1 MSNGLIIP
9 PYSRFD
15 SRVVKSSN
23 PIVISVPAPAC
34 FCHHNPHPTPVL
46 ACSLIIQPH
55 QHRPARSVIGRIKV
69 QRGTSYDAELQ
80 PSTTTITTRPPCIP
94 PKKHFSK
101 TQKDSSYSL
110 DSSTNILA
118 LISFVVLTPRAISH
132 FKFFL
137 FNQRENAERINL
149 ITKNI

>member
-23 PIVISVPAPAC
+23 LIVISVPAPAC

-94 PKKHFSK
+94 PKKTFFKNAKRLKLFIRQFNQH
-101 TQKDSSYSL
+101 SSSHL
-110 DSSTNILA
+110 ICRFNSS
-118 LISFVVLTPRAISH
+118 SH
-132 FKFFL
+132 FTFLIFF
-137 FNQRENAERINL
+137 I
-149 ITKNI
+149 